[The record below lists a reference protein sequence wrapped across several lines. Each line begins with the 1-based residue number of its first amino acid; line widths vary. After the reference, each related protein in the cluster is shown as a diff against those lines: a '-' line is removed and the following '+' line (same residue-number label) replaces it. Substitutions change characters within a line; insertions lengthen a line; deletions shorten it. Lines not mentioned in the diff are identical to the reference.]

1 MVTPEHAREPPP
13 LEGKGRYFLL
23 FGWPIG
29 VGMAIVFWGIIAA
42 ASGPTGPAMILV
54 IVGVAFVSLVTP
66 VNAAIQAHTHI
77 MSRVPR
83 RMRKEPLFLMIPRSF
98 AIPALAALGS
108 LAIATT
114 LLLGGCIVLVATF
127 RGF

>member
-1 MVTPEHAREPPP
+1 
-13 LEGKGRYFLL
+13 
-23 FGWPIG
+23 
-29 VGMAIVFWGIIAA
+29 MAIVLWGFAAA
-42 ASGPTGPAMILV
+42 ASGPEPPAMVLV
-54 IVGVAFVSLVTP
+54 ILGLAFMGLVTP
-66 VNAAIQAHTHI
+66 VNAAMQAHTHI

>member
-1 MVTPEHAREPPP
+1 
-13 LEGKGRYFLL
+13 
-23 FGWPIG
+23 
-29 VGMAIVFWGIIAA
+29 MAIVFWGIIAA

-98 AIPALAALGS
+98 AIPALAAVGS